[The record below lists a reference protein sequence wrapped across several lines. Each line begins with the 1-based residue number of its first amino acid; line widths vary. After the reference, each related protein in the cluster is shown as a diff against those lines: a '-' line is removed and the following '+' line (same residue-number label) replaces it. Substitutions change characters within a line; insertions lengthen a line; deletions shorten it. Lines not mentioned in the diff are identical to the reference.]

1 MDVFPNFD
9 GLSGIGDLKTVIGA
23 ALTIV
28 LVIAVLMIIVSAS
41 IWAIASSTG
50 NTNVATK
57 ARAGVLVALG
67 AAVLLAVARRAV
79 DPAGR
84 VTGCTPKSPRA
95 TTSPSTSTRNWGTG
109 WGSPVR
115 EIITR
120 LTDSATDSERPSAKA
135 IT

>member
-23 ALTIV
+23 TLTIV
-28 LVIAVLMIIVSAS
+28 LVMAVLMIIVSAI

-67 AAVLLAVARRAV
+67 AAALSGAGVAWI
-79 DPAGR
+79 
-84 VTGCTPKSPRA
+84 
-95 TTSPSTSTRNWGTG
+95 NWLINLG
-109 WGSPVR
+109 
-115 EIITR
+115 EQ
-120 LTDSATDSERPSAKA
+120 L
-135 IT
+135 

>member
-1 MDVFPNFD
+1 MEYDAACGCAVHTDFARMLSCLRFCATMTSSGDWSFP
-9 GLSGIGDLKTVIGA
+9 STRRY
-23 ALTIV
+23 LT
-28 LVIAVLMIIVSAS
+28 LPSTSPMRFQ
-41 IWAIASSTG
+41 SSH
-50 NTNVATK
+50 
-57 ARAGVLVALG
+57 
-67 AAVLLAVARRAV
+67 
-79 DPAGR
+79 
-84 VTGCTPKSPRA
+84 PKSPRA

>member
-1 MDVFPNFD
+1 MDVFPNFG

-50 NTNVATK
+50 NTSVAMK

-67 AAVLLAVARRAV
+67 AAILAGAGVAWI
-79 DPAGR
+79 
-84 VTGCTPKSPRA
+84 
-95 TTSPSTSTRNWGTG
+95 NWLIHLG
-109 WGSPVR
+109 
-115 EIITR
+115 EQ
-120 LTDSATDSERPSAKA
+120 L
-135 IT
+135 

>member
-1 MDVFPNFD
+1 MNVFPNFD

-67 AAVLLAVARRAV
+67 AAAL
-79 DPAGR
+79 
-84 VTGCTPKSPRA
+84 S
-95 TTSPSTSTRNWGTG
+95 GTG
-109 WGSPVR
+109 VAWINWLINLG
-115 EIITR
+115 EQ
-120 LTDSATDSERPSAKA
+120 L
-135 IT
+135 

>member
-28 LVIAVLMIIVSAS
+28 LVIAVLMIIVSAI

-50 NTNVATK
+50 NTSVATK

-67 AAVLLAVARRAV
+67 AVVLAGAGVAWI
-79 DPAGR
+79 
-84 VTGCTPKSPRA
+84 
-95 TTSPSTSTRNWGTG
+95 NWLINLG
-109 WGSPVR
+109 
-115 EIITR
+115 EQ
-120 LTDSATDSERPSAKA
+120 L
-135 IT
+135 

>member
-50 NTNVATK
+50 NTRVATK
-57 ARAGVLVALG
+57 ARAGILVALG
-67 AAVLLAVARRAV
+67 AAVLAGAGVAWI
-79 DPAGR
+79 
-84 VTGCTPKSPRA
+84 
-95 TTSPSTSTRNWGTG
+95 NWLIHLG
-109 WGSPVR
+109 
-115 EIITR
+115 EQ
-120 LTDSATDSERPSAKA
+120 L
-135 IT
+135 

>member
-28 LVIAVLMIIVSAS
+28 LVIAVLMIIVSAL

-50 NTNVATK
+50 NTSVAMK

-67 AAVLLAVARRAV
+67 AAILAGAGVAWI
-79 DPAGR
+79 
-84 VTGCTPKSPRA
+84 
-95 TTSPSTSTRNWGTG
+95 NWLIQLG
-109 WGSPVR
+109 
-115 EIITR
+115 EQ
-120 LTDSATDSERPSAKA
+120 L
-135 IT
+135 